1 MTFFGCESQDTSKK
15 SKNQSFSHRKDTNG
29 QKAYEKKLCITS
41 YQENADQNHN
51 EILSSVK
58 MIVLRKTHAGKDV

>member
-15 SKNQSFSHRKDTNG
+15 SKNQSFSQRKHTNG
-29 QKAYEKKLCITS
+29 QKAYEKKLCVTIRKMQIKTTMR
-41 YQENADQNHN
+41 YY
-51 EILSSVK
+51 LSSVK